1 MAGSVRFHVEAAAR
15 HESAAA
21 THERAAVFWEE
32 LGNRARSD
40 LHRDAALHELAG
52 AALERRWADLVAGED
67 ARDAAAR
74 DPQQP
79 AGSAVEESPDAKAV
93 PDR

>member
-1 MAGSVRFHVEAAAR
+1 
-15 HESAAA
+15 
-21 THERAAVFWEE
+21 
-32 LGNRARSD
+32 